1 MAEDPGFLL
10 VQAGLVRDDQL
21 LMAREA
27 RAQEGGTLGEHLVM
41 ASAVDDDT
49 LTAFYASKLVIPR
62 VTAEELARIPS
73 AVLRRIPADMAAEFR
88 IVPVSSDGEHNLTLA
103 MSDPADHHVVD
114 EVAFFTGASVV
125 RAVATQLQIAWCLA
139 HYYGV
144 MTPLARA
151 RLIRTGDGAAAEEAA
166 GASSTTTSSGSSS
179 SSSSSR
185 RAVEAALAAAEPLP
199 PDAIAGAIGEGEAE
213 GPFPPGTPWVVEGE
227 EETGPA
233 RMPIA
238 RRRRSR
244 PRTSELAPRSGTLD
258 AMPEPPPEPAR
269 LPAVVV
275 DDEELTGRREFAGES
290 DLPAEGDDEGD
301 GDWADDEETYDSV
314 DGDDDADGAAAH
326 PANGED
332 ERTVERRP
340 GTEPILLE
348 RPRGRSPSS
357 NGSSLELASGSGEIL
372 LLDQRKERARPP
384 SGHIDPGQTD
394 PGLGELGSVDSRAQA
409 SHDTGA
415 GPGNPWAENQGE
427 NDTVRRQPKADR
439 RGRKSRAE
447 ATTDP
452 GEAGTDPMDPLSA
465 TPPAA
470 APDTSNGEAGDAAD
484 TRADSSSDES
494 SEVPTD
500 PGEPATNP
508 MRRMSEGTGSGG
520 PAGARSE
527 WNVDDGWDV
536 DDGWGPPGSTIPPE
550 YIGARPDSYPDDSD
564 DPDDPDDGDSPTP
577 ASRNGSISGAEAAAL
592 AAASAAAAAA
602 LAAVP
607 APLGATGSAPAPVF
621 DESTLDPGQLA
632 AELERSSNRLLET
645 LRALERA
652 PGRDEVVDAL
662 LDHLGG
668 SMRRRAFFAVKGGAL
683 FAFRQYGAA
692 RPGVGTAELSL
703 EQPSTFAQVALNRV
717 AYRGTLSPAAIEFV
731 EHALGSA
738 GKGDAIVIPVE
749 VRGKPVGLLYGD
761 GLSAVVFEEHQTV
774 LGRAAGQA
782 FERIL
787 SKRAAR
793 ESSQPS

>member
-1 MAEDPGFLL
+1 MMLDRSPWAGVGRSYRKHASAEVAEDPGFLL

-27 RAQEGGTLGEHLVM
+27 RAQEGGSLGEHLVM
-41 ASAVDDDT
+41 AGAVDDDA

-62 VTAEELARIPS
+62 VAAEELARIPS
-73 AVLRRIPADMAAEFR
+73 SVLRRIPADMAAEFR
-88 IVPVSSDGEHNLTLA
+88 IVPVSSDGDHNLTLA

-151 RLIRTGDGAAAEEAA
+151 RLVDSGG
-166 GASSTTTSSGSSS
+166 SSTERSQSSS
-179 SSSSSR
+179 SSSSSE
-185 RAVEAALAAAEPLP
+185 RAVDAALAAAEPLQ
-199 PDAIAGAIGEGEAE
+199 PDAIAEDMGGANPLFA
-213 GPFPPGTPWVVEGE
+213 PGTPWEVDE
-227 EETGPA
+227 EETGPS
-233 RMPIA
+233 RMPTA
-238 RRRRSR
+238 RRRREKRR
-244 PRTSELAPRSGTLD
+244 PSELAPRSGTLD

-275 DDEELTGRREFAGES
+275 EDEELTGRREFAGS
-290 DLPAEGDDEGD
+290 NGEGDADDDPVDEEDGD
-301 GDWADDEETYDSV
+301 GD
-314 DGDDDADGAAAH
+314 G
-326 PANGED
+326 ANGED
-332 ERTVERRP
+332 ERTGERRP
-340 GTEPILLE
+340 RTEPILLD
-348 RPRGRSPSS
+348 RPRARSAGN
-357 NGSSLELASGSGEIL
+357 NGSSVDLAIGSGEIL
-372 LLDQRKERARPP
+372 LLDHLKGPQRSSR
-384 SGHIDPGQTD
+384 QTD
-394 PGLGELGSVDSRAQA
+394 PGLGQLGAVDSHAQA

-415 GPGNPWAENQGE
+415 GRGNPWAENQGE

-439 RGRKSRAE
+439 RGRKSRAD

-452 GEAGTDPMDPLSA
+452 GEAGTDPMHSLSA
-465 TPPAA
+465 APPAA
-470 APDTSNGEAGDAAD
+470 PPDAKNGEAGDGAGGG
-484 TRADSSSDES
+484 RSDSSSDES

-550 YIGARPDSYPDDSD
+550 YLGARPDSEGSFDEDDSD
-564 DPDDPDDGDSPTP
+564 PTRVAARHGDGAAD
-577 ASRNGSISGAEAAAL
+577 AAL
-592 AAASAAAAAA
+592 AAASAAAASA

-607 APLGATGSAPAPVF
+607 APLSAAGSAPATVP
-621 DESTLDPGQLA
+621 DESTLDPAQLA

-645 LRALERA
+645 LRAIERA
-652 PGRDEVVDAL
+652 PDRDAIVDIL
-662 LDHLGG
+662 LDHLGA
-668 SMRRRAFFAVKGGAL
+668 SMRRRAFFAVKGGVL
-683 FAFRQYGAA
+683 RAFRQYGAA

-703 EQPSTFAQVALNRV
+703 EQPSTFAQVAMNRV
-717 AYRGTLSPAAIEFV
+717 AYRGTLSAAAIEFV
-731 EHALGSA
+731 ELALGSA
-738 GKGDAIVIPVE
+738 GRGDTIVIPVE

-761 GLSAVVFEEHQTV
+761 SLTAVVIEEHQTV

-787 SKRAAR
+787 SKRAGR
-793 ESSQPS
+793 ESGPVS